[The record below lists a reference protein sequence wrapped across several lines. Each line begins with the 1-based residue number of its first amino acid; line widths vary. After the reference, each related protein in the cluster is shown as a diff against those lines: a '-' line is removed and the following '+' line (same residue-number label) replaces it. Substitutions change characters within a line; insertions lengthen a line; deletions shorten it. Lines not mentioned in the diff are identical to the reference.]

1 MPGNAWKEYFTF
13 SKQERT
19 GVFVLLAL
27 IIIFIGIPFFYT
39 PAFTSPTLDKE
50 AQAKLTALA
59 PAPSQYTDTAAGDVA
74 GGTPGSAQP
83 GDQPIKYT
91 AQKKELFYFD
101 PNTLSIEGWKRLGF
115 RDKTIANILH
125 YREAISKFKKPEDL
139 YNVYR
144 IRTKAVDAVLPYIRF
159 GATPPPVNGTVSVKA
174 TAATVTTTAKTTG
187 FKMVDVNTATAEDF
201 KVFPGVTEA
210 VANRIVKFRQSIHGF
225 SSVDDVAK
233 TYGLRDSSFNIMR
246 PYLTISPK

>member
-19 GVFVLLAL
+19 GVFVLLVI
-27 IIIFIGIPFFYT
+27 IIIFIGIPFFYK
-39 PAFTSPTLDKE
+39 PAFTTPTLDKE
-50 AQAKLTALA
+50 VQAKLTALA
-59 PAPSQYTDTAAGDVA
+59 PAPSQYITDTTAGDAAGS
-74 GGTPGSAQP
+74 TQP
-83 GDQPIKYT
+83 GDQPLKYT
-91 AQKKELFYFD
+91 AKKKEVFYFD
-101 PNTLSIEGWKRLGF
+101 PNTLSVEGWKRLGF
-115 RDKTIANILH
+115 RDKTIAHILH

-144 IRTKAVDAVLPYIRF
+144 IRSKAVDAVLPYIRF
-159 GATPPPVNGTVSVKA
+159 GATPPPVNGT
-174 TAATVTTTAKTTG
+174 ATVKTTEGAITTPAKATG
-187 FKMVDVNTATAEDF
+187 FKMLDVNTATAEDF

-233 TYGLRDSSFNIMR
+233 TYGLRDSSFIIMR
-246 PYLTISPK
+246 PYLSISPK